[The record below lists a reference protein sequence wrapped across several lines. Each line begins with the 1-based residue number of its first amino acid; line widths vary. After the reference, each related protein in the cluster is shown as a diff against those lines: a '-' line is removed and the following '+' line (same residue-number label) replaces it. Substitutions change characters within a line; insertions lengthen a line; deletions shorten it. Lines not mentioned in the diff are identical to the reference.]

1 LNGGIKVLRKIE
13 SKNMGSSNLGWLRSK
28 FHFSF
33 AEYYNP
39 DNINFGV
46 LRVINDDLINP
57 NTGFDTHPHRDME
70 IISYVVNGELSHG
83 DTMGNKNTLT
93 RGHVQYMSAGT
104 GVYHSE
110 HNLGKDVARFLQIWI
125 VPDRKGYK
133 PNYGDYG
140 FDWDERK
147 NKWLHM
153 VSSKE
158 GAAPIKINQDVNIY
172 SLELQSGNEISFP
185 IKQGRQAYLVQIEGN
200 SGINSIELSDR
211 DVAEIVEEDI
221 LINAKETSHILIL
234 EMKKQD

>member
-1 LNGGIKVLRKIE
+1 MLRKIE
-13 SKNMGSSNLGWLRSK
+13 SKNMGSSNLGWLKSK

-46 LRVINDDLINP
+46 LRVINDDLVQS

-70 IISYVVNGELSHG
+70 IISYVVSGELTHRDS
-83 DTMGNKNTLT
+83 MGNKSTIT

-110 HNLGKDVARFLQIWI
+110 HNFGKDTLRLLQIWI
-125 VPDRKGYK
+125 FPDQKGYK
-133 PNYGDYG
+133 PNYGDYR
-140 FDWDERK
+140 FNWDDRQ

-153 VSSKE
+153 ASNKD
-158 GAAPIKINQDVNIY
+158 GDAPIKINQDINAY
-172 SLELQSGNEISFP
+172 SLELEKGKEISFP
-185 IKQGRQAYLVQIEGN
+185 VKEGRQAYLVQIEGMSLVN
-200 SGINSIELSDR
+200 EVELNER
-211 DVAEIVEEDI
+211 DGMEIVEEDI
-221 LINAKETSHILIL
+221 LIKAKETSHIIVL